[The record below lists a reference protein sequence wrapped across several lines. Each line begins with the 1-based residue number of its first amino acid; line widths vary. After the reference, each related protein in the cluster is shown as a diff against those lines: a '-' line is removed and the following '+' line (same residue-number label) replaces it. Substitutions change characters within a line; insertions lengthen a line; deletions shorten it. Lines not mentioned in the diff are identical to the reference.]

1 MLWSSYHPMPQC
13 VDLFRIVN
21 ISKLKA
27 YLYTYILTLHVN
39 FFVRSPCHRL
49 FLGCGW
55 GVPTFLPYLRTSNGW
70 LLGCMLNKYL
80 EVWGNIHRVC
90 KKIMS

>member
-1 MLWSSYHPMPQC
+1 MLRSSYQPMPQC
-13 VDLFRIVN
+13 VDLVRIVN

-49 FLGCGW
+49 LLGCG
-55 GVPTFLPYLRTSNGW
+55 GYLPTYLTFVPRMD
-70 LLGCMLNKYL
+70 GCLD
-80 EVWGNIHRVC
+80 VC
-90 KKIMS
+90 

>member
-1 MLWSSYHPMPQC
+1 MLRSSYHPMPQC
-13 VDLFRIVN
+13 VDLVRIVN

-49 FLGCGW
+49 FLWCG
-55 GVPTFLPYLRTSNGW
+55 GYLPTLPSYL
-70 LLGCMLNKYL
+70 
-80 EVWGNIHRVC
+80 VWMVAWMYV
-90 KKIMS
+90 K

>member
-1 MLWSSYHPMPQC
+1 MLRSSYHPMPQC

-39 FFVRSPCHRL
+39 FFVRSLWYKNTVRATDC
-49 FLGCGW
+49 FWGV
-55 GVPTFLPYLRTSNGW
+55 GVPTLPSYL
-70 LLGCMLNKYL
+70 
-80 EVWGNIHRVC
+80 VWMVAWMYV
-90 KKIMS
+90 K